1 MFDLAAELP
10 RLLPKA
16 IAWAELEES
25 AGLRNGSRLN
35 ASGVRLAQ
43 SVGVRRPELVR
54 VFEAL
59 ELPFPFDSELRL
71 AANETGLLGP
81 HIAGLT
87 LGYAVFIRTGRASA
101 RLLAHECRHVYQYES
116 AGSIAGFLPLYLSQI
131 VSFGYE
137 QAPFEVDARA
147 HERDVG
153 GE

>member
-81 HIAGLT
+81 HIA
-87 LGYAVFIRTGRASA
+87 A
-101 RLLAHECRHVYQYES
+101 
-116 AGSIAGFLPLYLSQI
+116 
-131 VSFGYE
+131 
-137 QAPFEVDARA
+137 
-147 HERDVG
+147 
-153 GE
+153 